1 MKTKL
6 SFDQDEDDT
15 FTEAVKNVVK
25 DPTIDTSFLP
35 DQRNIEIEEEKREL
49 EKLNWLKEQEI
60 IKAEELNIKYILFD
74 YNFTMNNIRED
85 SQMKQRSVKIK
96 KDDKILN
103 ILESISNVIENPEEY
118 LLAYKDFIIP
128 NVSPYLKLEL

>member
-60 IKAEELNIKYILFD
+60 IKAEELNIKYIIFD